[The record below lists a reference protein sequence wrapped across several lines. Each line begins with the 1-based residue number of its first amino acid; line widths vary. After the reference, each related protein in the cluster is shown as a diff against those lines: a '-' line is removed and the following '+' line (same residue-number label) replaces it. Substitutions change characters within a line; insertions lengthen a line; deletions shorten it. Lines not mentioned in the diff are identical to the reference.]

1 MPTLKYSPVINTG
14 EEAVETVEVNVAV
27 VVNSDDGNRV
37 NIADISPL
45 SEPAVA
51 RISAQTKK
59 SLDASVDNATRVGI
73 AARILDIPPC
83 LEGVSIPVH
92 ASESLFED
100 GYGSDGLMAVNYDMD
115 RELKELE
122 VYNKIEV
129 GVEGVRNEELVPPGI
144 VGGEGDDTN
153 GDTFILLTDEEI
165 LKFKVDTLRKELK
178 RRQLTVSEKKAN
190 WWID

>member
-1 MPTLKYSPVINTG
+1 MPTLKYSPVINTS
-14 EEAVETVEVNVAV
+14 EEVVETVDVNVAV

-51 RISAQTKK
+51 RISAQTNN
-59 SLDASVDNATRVGI
+59 SLNASIDNATRVGI

-83 LEGVSIPVH
+83 LEGVSTPVH

-100 GYGSDGLMAVNYDMD
+100 DYDSDGLMEVNHDMD

-129 GVEGVRNEELVPPGI
+129 DVGGVRNEELVTAI

-153 GDTFILLTDEEI
+153 GDTFILLTDE
-165 LKFKVDTLRKELK
+165 
-178 RRQLTVSEKKAN
+178 
-190 WWID
+190 